1 MGRSW
6 IDLCNEEQQEQKQ
19 AKREKRAAELA
30 EQAEREKQAKQEEK
44 EAEIKAHRQEVAAKH
59 AQRRQNKADKAQKD
73 LEEKAKQKKV
83 LEEEKKTKK
92 AQKAKDSKAARRCEH
107 EAAWAAKIDES
118 MDRVE
123 ILKGKI
129 QNHDLPAAL
138 DRLRETKGICL
149 TQGWSEEEWNTLVAQ
164 QVQHATE
171 MIHEA
176 AQGESAVS
184 VRVVNAINGE
194 EMCNGDFPCE
204 DLLQRVHAAVCPPF
218 LAVKFFKDGVPVVL
232 EELRARPG
240 EQLDLTAI
248 VQETE
253 RGRLA
258 EVVARLLRQTLS
270 KVSVELKE
278 KGEQGLER
286 LEERLEE
293 QALAL
298 ASNASSS
305 MALAYNEAR
314 DFRKQCPRNVQA
326 LAKHACLV
334 VREALLLTVCLEA
347 PEGLLSDV
355 GFEQALEKTF
365 MRPVKADMRA
375 QCHLARSAIC
385 RMGRNRVIFDRQ
397 APRIYG
403 DTITAHELEALF
415 DAYSE
420 VAMGYC

>member
-1 MGRSW
+1 M
-6 IDLCNEEQQEQKQ
+6 
-19 AKREKRAAELA
+19 
-30 EQAEREKQAKQEEK
+30 
-44 EAEIKAHRQEVAAKH
+44 
-59 AQRRQNKADKAQKD
+59 
-73 LEEKAKQKKV
+73 
-83 LEEEKKTKK
+83 
-92 AQKAKDSKAARRCEH
+92 
-107 EAAWAAKIDES
+107 
-118 MDRVE
+118 
-123 ILKGKI
+123 
-129 QNHDLPAAL
+129 
-138 DRLRETKGICL
+138 
-149 TQGWSEEEWNTLVAQ
+149 
-164 QVQHATE
+164 

-218 LAVKFFKDGVPVVL
+218 LAVKFFKDGAMVL
-232 EELRARPG
+232 HQLRAQPRDR
-240 EQLDLTAI
+240 LDLTAI

-258 EVVARLLRQTLS
+258 KVVARLSLPTLS
-270 KVSVELKE
+270 MVSVEFMG

-355 GFEQALEKTF
+355 GFEHALEKTCK
-365 MRPVKADMRA
+365 RPVMAEMRS

-385 RMGRNRVIFDRQ
+385 RMGRNRDIFDRQ
-397 APRIYG
+397 APKIYG
-403 DTITAHELEALF
+403 HALTAHELDALF
-415 DAYSE
+415 DVYSE